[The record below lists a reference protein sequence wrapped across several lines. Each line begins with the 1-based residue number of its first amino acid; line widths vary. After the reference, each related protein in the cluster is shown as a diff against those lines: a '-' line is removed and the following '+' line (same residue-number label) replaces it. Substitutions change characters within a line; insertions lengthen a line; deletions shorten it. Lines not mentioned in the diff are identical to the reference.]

1 MLVYV
6 NNLGITCIEPDEGH
20 LIRKIKSGQ
29 VFKKIYL
36 NKKDSV
42 DNYEQ
47 IVDVNYIFEEHEDK
61 VIDNNNLARA
71 KSELIKLSKF
81 NLSEYLE
88 NNPLFSTVKYK
99 DGRMY
104 NVTLDKQNLL
114 ASNIITYQFAQQ
126 QGLDYQLEWND
137 TGEISEPWSIS
148 ELIRLS
154 IEIKNYVSPI
164 VQQQQRIEKA
174 IKGCKTIEELQQ
186 IDMSFKK

>member
-6 NNLGITCIEPDEGH
+6 NNLGITCIEPDDGH

-36 NKKDSV
+36 NKKDDVS
-42 DNYEQ
+42 NYEQ
-47 IVDVNYIFEEHEDK
+47 IVDVNYVFEEHEDE
-61 VIDNNNLARA
+61 VTDNNNLAKA

-88 NNPLFSTVKYK
+88 DNPLLSTVKYE

-137 TGEISEPWSIS
+137 TGEISEPWNIE
-148 ELIRLS
+148 ELIQLS

-164 VQQQQRIEKA
+164 VQQQQYIEKA
-174 IKGCKTIEELQQ
+174 INGC
-186 IDMSFKK
+186 

>member
-29 VFKKIYL
+29 VFKKVYL

-47 IVDVNYIFEEHEDK
+47 IVDVNYVFEEREDK
-61 VIDNNNLARA
+61 VIDNSNLAKA

-88 NNPLFSTVKYK
+88 NNPLFSTVKYE
-99 DGRMY
+99 DGRKY
-104 NVTLDKQNLL
+104 NVTSDKQNLL

-137 TGEISEPWSIS
+137 TGEISEPWSIE
-148 ELIRLS
+148 ELIQLS

>member
-29 VFKKIYL
+29 VFKKVYL

-47 IVDVNYIFEEHEDK
+47 IVDVNYVFEEREDK
-61 VIDNNNLARA
+61 VIDDSNLAKA

-88 NNPLFSTVKYK
+88 NNPLFSTVKYE
-99 DGRMY
+99 DGRKY

-137 TGEISEPWSIS
+137 TGEISEPWSIE
-148 ELIRLS
+148 ELIHLS

-186 IDMSFKK
+186 IDMTFKK

>member
-42 DNYEQ
+42 NNYEQ
-47 IVDVNYIFEEHEDK
+47 IVDVNYVFEEHEDK

-88 NNPLFSTVKYK
+88 NNPLFSTVKYE

-186 IDMSFKK
+186 IDMTFKK

>member
-36 NKKDSV
+36 NKKDNV
-42 DNYEQ
+42 NNYEQ
-47 IVDVNYIFEEHEDK
+47 IVDVNYVFEEHEDK
-61 VIDNNNLARA
+61 VIDDNNLAKA

-88 NNPLFSTVKYK
+88 NNPLFSTVKYE
-99 DGRMY
+99 DGRKY

-137 TGEISEPWSIS
+137 TGEISEPWSIE
-148 ELIRLS
+148 ELVQLS

-164 VQQQQRIEKA
+164 VQQQQHIEKA

>member
-36 NKKDSV
+36 NKKDNV
-42 DNYEQ
+42 NNYEQ
-47 IVDVNYIFEEHEDK
+47 IVDVNYVFEEHEDK
-61 VIDNNNLARA
+61 VIDDNNLAKA

-88 NNPLFSTVKYK
+88 NNPLFSTVKYE
-99 DGRMY
+99 DGRKY

-137 TGEISEPWSIS
+137 TGEISEPWSIE
-148 ELIRLS
+148 ELVQLS

>member
-36 NKKDSV
+36 NKRDSV

-47 IVDVNYIFEEHEDK
+47 IVDVNYVFEEHEDK
-61 VIDNNNLARA
+61 VTDNNNLARA

-88 NNPLFSTVKYK
+88 NNPLFSTVKYE

-186 IDMSFKK
+186 IDMTFKK

>member
-42 DNYEQ
+42 SNYEQ
-47 IVDVNYIFEEHEDK
+47 IVDVNYVFEEHEDE
-61 VIDNNNLARA
+61 VIDNSNLANA

-88 NNPLFSTVKYK
+88 NNPLFSTVKYE
-99 DGRMY
+99 DGRKY

-137 TGEISEPWSIS
+137 TGEISEPWSIE
-148 ELIRLS
+148 ELIQLS

-164 VQQQQRIEKA
+164 VQKQQHIEKA
-174 IKGCKTIEELQQ
+174 IKGCRTIEELQQ
-186 IDMSFKK
+186 IDMTFKK

>member
-29 VFKKIYL
+29 VFKKVYL

-47 IVDVNYIFEEHEDK
+47 IVDVNYVFEEREDK
-61 VIDNNNLARA
+61 VIDNSNLAKA

-88 NNPLFSTVKYK
+88 NNPLFSTVKYE
-99 DGRMY
+99 DGRKY
-104 NVTLDKQNLL
+104 NVTSDKQNLL

-137 TGEISEPWSIS
+137 TGEISEPWSIE
-148 ELIRLS
+148 ELVQLS

-164 VQQQQRIEKA
+164 VQQQQCIEKA

>member
-29 VFKKIYL
+29 VFKKVYL

-47 IVDVNYIFEEHEDK
+47 IVDVNYVFEEHEDK
-61 VIDNNNLARA
+61 VINDSNLAKA
-71 KSELIKLSKF
+71 KLELIKLSKF

-88 NNPLFSTVKYK
+88 NNPLFSTVKYE
-99 DGRMY
+99 DGRKY
-104 NVTLDKQNLL
+104 NVTSDKQNLL

-137 TGEISEPWSIS
+137 TGEISEPWSIE
-148 ELIRLS
+148 ELIQLS

-164 VQQQQRIEKA
+164 VHQQQRIEKA

-186 IDMSFKK
+186 IDMTFKK

>member
-36 NKKDSV
+36 NKKDNV
-42 DNYEQ
+42 NNYEQ
-47 IVDVNYIFEEHEDK
+47 IVDVNYVFEEHEDK
-61 VIDNNNLARA
+61 VIDDNNLAKA

-88 NNPLFSTVKYK
+88 NNPLFSTVKYE
-99 DGRMY
+99 DGRKY

-137 TGEISEPWSIS
+137 TGEISEPWSIE
-148 ELIRLS
+148 ELVQLS

-164 VQQQQRIEKA
+164 VHQQQRIEKA

-186 IDMSFKK
+186 IDMAFKK

>member
-47 IVDVNYIFEEHEDK
+47 IVDVNYVFEEHKDE
-61 VIDNNNLARA
+61 VIDNNNLAKA

-88 NNPLFSTVKYK
+88 NNPLFSTVKYE
-99 DGRMY
+99 DGRKY
-104 NVTLDKQNLL
+104 NVTSDKQNLL

-137 TGEISEPWSIS
+137 TGEISEPWSIE
-148 ELIRLS
+148 ELIHLS

-186 IDMSFKK
+186 IDMTFKK

>member
-36 NKKDSV
+36 NKKDNV
-42 DNYEQ
+42 NNYEQ
-47 IVDVNYIFEEHEDK
+47 IVDVNYVFEEHEDK
-61 VIDNNNLARA
+61 VIDNNNLAKA

-88 NNPLFSTVKYK
+88 NNPLFSTVKYE
-99 DGRMY
+99 DGRKY

-137 TGEISEPWSIS
+137 TGEISEPWSIE
-148 ELIRLS
+148 ELVQLS

-164 VQQQQRIEKA
+164 VQQQQRMEKA
-174 IKGCKTIEELQQ
+174 IKGCETIEELQQ
-186 IDMSFKK
+186 VDMTFKK

>member
-29 VFKKIYL
+29 IFKKVYL

-47 IVDVNYIFEEHEDK
+47 IVDVNYVFEEREDK
-61 VIDNNNLARA
+61 VIDDSNLAKA

-88 NNPLFSTVKYK
+88 NNPLFSTVKYE
-99 DGRMY
+99 DGRKY

-137 TGEISEPWSIS
+137 TGEISEPWSIE
-148 ELIRLS
+148 ELVQLS

-164 VQQQQRIEKA
+164 VQQQQHIEKA

>member
-29 VFKKIYL
+29 IFKKIYL

-47 IVDVNYIFEEHEDK
+47 IVDVNYVFEEREDK
-61 VIDNNNLARA
+61 VIDNSNLAKA

-88 NNPLFSTVKYK
+88 NNPLFSTVKYE
-99 DGRMY
+99 DGRKY
-104 NVTLDKQNLL
+104 NVTSDKQNLL

-137 TGEISEPWSIS
+137 TGEISEPWSIE
-148 ELIRLS
+148 ELVQLS

-186 IDMSFKK
+186 IDMTFKK

>member
-36 NKKDSV
+36 NKKDNV
-42 DNYEQ
+42 NNYEQ
-47 IVDVNYIFEEHEDK
+47 IVDVNYVFEEHEDK
-61 VIDNNNLARA
+61 VIDNNNLAKA

-88 NNPLFSTVKYK
+88 NNPLFSTVKYE
-99 DGRMY
+99 DGRKY

-137 TGEISEPWSIS
+137 TGEISEPWSI
-148 ELIRLS
+148 EEMIQLS

-164 VQQQQRIEKA
+164 VQQQQRMEKA
-174 IKGCKTIEELQQ
+174 IKECKTIEELQQ
-186 IDMSFKK
+186 VDMTFKK

>member
-47 IVDVNYIFEEHEDK
+47 IVDVNYVFEEHKDE
-61 VIDNNNLARA
+61 VIDNNNLAKA

-88 NNPLFSTVKYK
+88 NNPLFSTVKYE
-99 DGRMY
+99 DGRKY
-104 NVTLDKQNLL
+104 NVTSDKQNLL

-137 TGEISEPWSIS
+137 TGEISEPWSIE
-148 ELIRLS
+148 ELVQLS

-186 IDMSFKK
+186 IDMTFEK

>member
-29 VFKKIYL
+29 IFKKVYL

-47 IVDVNYIFEEHEDK
+47 IVDVNYVFEEREDK
-61 VIDNNNLARA
+61 VIDNSNLAKA

-88 NNPLFSTVKYK
+88 NNPLFSTVKYE
-99 DGRMY
+99 DGRKY
-104 NVTLDKQNLL
+104 NVTSDKQNLL

-137 TGEISEPWSIS
+137 TGEISEPWSIE
-148 ELIRLS
+148 ELVQLS

>member
-6 NNLGITCIEPDEGH
+6 NNLGITCIEPDKGH

-36 NKKDSV
+36 NKKDNV
-42 DNYEQ
+42 NNYEQ
-47 IVDVNYIFEEHEDK
+47 IVDVNYVFEEHEDK
-61 VIDNNNLARA
+61 VIDDNNLAKA

-88 NNPLFSTVKYK
+88 NNPLFSTVKYE
-99 DGRMY
+99 DGRKY

-137 TGEISEPWSIS
+137 TGEISEPWNIE
-148 ELIRLS
+148 ELIQLS

-164 VQQQQRIEKA
+164 VQQQQHIEKA
-174 IKGCKTIEELQQ
+174 IKECKTIEELQQ
-186 IDMSFKK
+186 VDMTFKK

>member
-1 MLVYV
+1 MLVYI

-47 IVDVNYIFEEHEDK
+47 IVDVNYVFEEPEDK

-88 NNPLFSTVKYK
+88 NNPLFSTVKYE

-186 IDMSFKK
+186 IDMTFKK

>member
-36 NKKDSV
+36 NKKDNV
-42 DNYEQ
+42 NNYEQ
-47 IVDVNYIFEEHEDK
+47 IVDVNYVFEEHEDK
-61 VIDNNNLARA
+61 VIDDNNLAKA

-88 NNPLFSTVKYK
+88 NNPLFSTVKYE
-99 DGRMY
+99 DGRKY

-137 TGEISEPWSIS
+137 TGEISEPWSIE
-148 ELIRLS
+148 ELVQLS

-164 VQQQQRIEKA
+164 VQQQQYIEKA

-186 IDMSFKK
+186 IDMTFKK

>member
-20 LIRKIKSGQ
+20 LIRKIKTGQ

-36 NKKDSV
+36 NKKDDVS
-42 DNYEQ
+42 NYEQ
-47 IVDVNYIFEEHEDK
+47 IVDVNYVFEEREDE
-61 VIDNNNLARA
+61 VIDNSNLANA

-88 NNPLFSTVKYK
+88 DNPLFSTVKYE
-99 DGRMY
+99 DGRKY

-137 TGEISEPWSIS
+137 TGEISEPWSIE
-148 ELIRLS
+148 ELIQLS

-164 VQQQQRIEKA
+164 VQQQQRMEKA

-186 IDMSFKK
+186 IDMTFKK

>member
-36 NKKDSV
+36 NKKDNV
-42 DNYEQ
+42 NNYEQ
-47 IVDVNYIFEEHEDK
+47 IVDVNYVFEEHEDK
-61 VIDNNNLARA
+61 VIDDNNLAKA

-88 NNPLFSTVKYK
+88 NNPLFSTVKYE
-99 DGRMY
+99 DGRKY

-137 TGEISEPWSIS
+137 TGEISEPWSLE
-148 ELIRLS
+148 ELVQLS

-186 IDMSFKK
+186 IDMTFKK

>member
-36 NKKDSV
+36 NKKDNV
-42 DNYEQ
+42 NNYEQ
-47 IVDVNYIFEEHEDK
+47 IVDVNYVFEEPEDK

-88 NNPLFSTVKYK
+88 NNPLFSTVKYE

>member
-36 NKKDSV
+36 NKKDNV
-42 DNYEQ
+42 NNYEQ
-47 IVDVNYIFEEHEDK
+47 IVDVNYVFEEHEDK
-61 VIDNNNLARA
+61 VVDNNNLAKA

-88 NNPLFSTVKYK
+88 DNPLFSTVKYE

-137 TGEISEPWSIS
+137 TGEISEPWSIE
-148 ELIRLS
+148 ELIQLS

-164 VQQQQRIEKA
+164 VQQQQRMEKA

-186 IDMSFKK
+186 VDMTFKK

>member
-36 NKKDSV
+36 NKKDNV
-42 DNYEQ
+42 NNYEQ
-47 IVDVNYIFEEHEDK
+47 IVDVNYVFEEHEDK
-61 VIDNNNLARA
+61 VIDDNNLAKA

-88 NNPLFSTVKYK
+88 NNPLFSTVKYE
-99 DGRMY
+99 DGRKY

-114 ASNIITYQFAQQ
+114 ASNIIPYQFAQQ

-137 TGEISEPWSIS
+137 TGEISEPWSIE
-148 ELIRLS
+148 ELVQLS

-164 VQQQQRIEKA
+164 VQQQQHIEKA

>member
-42 DNYEQ
+42 NNYEQ
-47 IVDVNYIFEEHEDK
+47 IVDVNYVFEEHEDK
-61 VIDNNNLARA
+61 VIDDNNLAKA

-88 NNPLFSTVKYK
+88 NNPLFSTVKYE
-99 DGRMY
+99 DGRKY

-137 TGEISEPWSIS
+137 TGEISEPWSIE
-148 ELIRLS
+148 ELVQLS

-186 IDMSFKK
+186 IDMTFKK

>member
-36 NKKDSV
+36 NKKDNV
-42 DNYEQ
+42 NNYEQ
-47 IVDVNYIFEEHEDK
+47 IVDVNYVFEEHEDK
-61 VIDNNNLARA
+61 VIDDNNLAKA

-88 NNPLFSTVKYK
+88 NNPLFSTVKYE
-99 DGRMY
+99 DGRKY

-137 TGEISEPWSIS
+137 TGEISEPWNIE
-148 ELIRLS
+148 ELVQLS

-186 IDMSFKK
+186 IDMTFKK

>member
-42 DNYEQ
+42 NNYEQ
-47 IVDVNYIFEEHEDK
+47 IVDVNYVFEKHEDE
-61 VIDNNNLARA
+61 VIDNTNLANA

-88 NNPLFSTVKYK
+88 NNPLFSTVKYE
-99 DGRMY
+99 DGRKY

-137 TGEISEPWSIS
+137 TGEISEPWSIE
-148 ELIRLS
+148 ELVQLS

-186 IDMSFKK
+186 IDMTFKK

>member
-47 IVDVNYIFEEHEDK
+47 IVDVNYVFEEPEDK

-88 NNPLFSTVKYK
+88 NNPLFSTVKYE

-186 IDMSFKK
+186 IDMTFKK

>member
-6 NNLGITCIEPDEGH
+6 NNLGITCIEPDKGH

-36 NKKDSV
+36 NKKDNV

-47 IVDVNYIFEEHEDK
+47 IVDVNYVFEEPEDK

-88 NNPLFSTVKYK
+88 NNPLFSTVKYE

>member
-36 NKKDSV
+36 NKKDNV

-47 IVDVNYIFEEHEDK
+47 IVDVNYVFEEPEDK

-88 NNPLFSTVKYK
+88 NNPLFSTVKYE

-174 IKGCKTIEELQQ
+174 IKGCKTIEVLQQ
-186 IDMSFKK
+186 IDMTFKK

>member
-36 NKKDSV
+36 NKKDNV

-47 IVDVNYIFEEHEDK
+47 IVDVNYVFEEPEDK

-88 NNPLFSTVKYK
+88 NNPLFSTVKYE

-186 IDMSFKK
+186 IDMTFKK

>member
-36 NKKDSV
+36 NKKDNV
-42 DNYEQ
+42 NNYEQ
-47 IVDVNYIFEEHEDK
+47 IVDVNYVFEEHEDK
-61 VIDNNNLARA
+61 VIDDNNLAKA

-88 NNPLFSTVKYK
+88 NNPLFSTVKYE
-99 DGRMY
+99 DGRKY

-137 TGEISEPWSIS
+137 TGEISEPWSIE
-148 ELIRLS
+148 ELVQLS

-186 IDMSFKK
+186 IDMTFKK

>member
-36 NKKDSV
+36 NKKDNV
-42 DNYEQ
+42 NNYEQ
-47 IVDVNYIFEEHEDK
+47 IVDVNYVFEEHEDE
-61 VIDNNNLARA
+61 VIDNNNLAKA

-88 NNPLFSTVKYK
+88 NNPLFSTVKYE
-99 DGRMY
+99 DGRKY

-137 TGEISEPWSIS
+137 TGEISEPWSIE
-148 ELIRLS
+148 ELVQLS

>member
-47 IVDVNYIFEEHEDK
+47 IVDVNYVFEEHEDK

-88 NNPLFSTVKYK
+88 NNPLFSTVKYE
-99 DGRMY
+99 DGRKY
-104 NVTLDKQNLL
+104 NVTSDKQNLL

-137 TGEISEPWSIS
+137 TGEISEPWSIE
-148 ELIRLS
+148 ELVQLS

-186 IDMSFKK
+186 IDMTFKK

>member
-29 VFKKIYL
+29 VFKKVYL

-47 IVDVNYIFEEHEDK
+47 IVDVNYVFEEREDK
-61 VIDNNNLARA
+61 VIDDSNLAKA

-88 NNPLFSTVKYK
+88 NNPLFSTVKYE
-99 DGRMY
+99 DGRKY
-104 NVTLDKQNLL
+104 NVTSDKQNLL

-137 TGEISEPWSIS
+137 TGEISEPWSIE
-148 ELIRLS
+148 ELIHLS

-186 IDMSFKK
+186 IDMTFKK

>member
-36 NKKDSV
+36 NKKDNV
-42 DNYEQ
+42 NNYEQ
-47 IVDVNYIFEEHEDK
+47 IVDVNYVFEEHEDK
-61 VIDNNNLARA
+61 VIDDNNLAKA

-88 NNPLFSTVKYK
+88 NNPLFSTVKYE
-99 DGRMY
+99 DGRKY

-137 TGEISEPWSIS
+137 TGEISEPWSIE
-148 ELIRLS
+148 ELVQLS

-164 VQQQQRIEKA
+164 VQQQQHIEKA
-174 IKGCKTIEELQQ
+174 IKGCKTFEELQQ
-186 IDMSFKK
+186 IDMTFKK

>member
-47 IVDVNYIFEEHEDK
+47 IVNVNYVFEEPEDK
-61 VIDNNNLARA
+61 VIDNNNLAKA

-88 NNPLFSTVKYK
+88 NNPLFSTVKYE
-99 DGRMY
+99 DGRKY